1 MPDAKLSMIG
11 SRAVLFQ
18 PSCPFDLANQQRIWA
33 IADEAATWKG
43 VREAVP
49 GMTNVT
55 LLLDH
60 VPTGLDR
67 IERDLAALW
76 ESGIRK
82 QVEGRLL
89 AIDMAYDGPHLAE
102 VAGMTGLPVDQ
113 VVRLHAAERML
124 KPGGHLLMRFPN
136 AQSPFGLVPQ
146 HGDPTHR
153 SYLSRSVFEQL
164 IQGSAFE
171 IVRYDH
177 EFRVKGRT
185 PAVFVVRLIRY
196 LMRDLISACFNFIY
210 TTRIPYDAVVVI
222 SLRKKAE

>member
-1 MPDAKLSMIG
+1 MYYHIYELNHAALQPL
-11 SRAVLFQ
+11 RAVADATRLLYRN
-18 PSCPFDLANQQRIWA
+18 PLNPLSATPIGRSLAAAAERGIELLDA
-33 IADEAATWKG
+33 DFERIADTHA
-43 VREAVP
+43 
-49 GMTNVT
+49 
-55 LLLDH
+55 
-60 VPTGLDR
+60 
-67 IERDLAALW
+67 
-76 ESGIRK
+76 
-82 QVEGRLL
+82 GRFD
-89 AIDMAYDGPHLAE
+89 AIIAFDVFEHFSYDE
-102 VAGMTGLPVDQ
+102 V